1 MHPAITTAMQPTATL
16 SFSKRLL
23 DQLRDRMRYLHFSL
37 QTEEAYV
44 YWVKFFIRW
53 HGLRHPREMG
63 AKEVE
68 AFLVML
74 SRRSDITPSSQQQ
87 ALNALIFLYRDFLEI
102 RLSWFRNVHTPP
114 RRQRLQA
121 KVPPPSRAVAQQS
134 FAY

>member
-1 MHPAITTAMQPTATL
+1 MQPTATL

-23 DQLRDRMRYLHFSL
+23 DQLRDRMRFLHFSL

-74 SRRSDITPSSQQQ
+74 ARRSDVSPSSQQQ

-102 RLSWFRNVHTPP
+102 RLSWFRNVYLPSP
-114 RRQRLQA
+114 RRRTQVKTSPAPRMA
-121 KVPPPSRAVAQQS
+121 AQQS

>member
-1 MHPAITTAMQPTATL
+1 MQPTATL

-74 SRRSDITPSSQQQ
+74 ARRSDISPSSQQQ

-102 RLSWFRNVHTPP
+102 RLSWFRNVHLPSPRRRTQVKTPP
-114 RRQRLQA
+114 T
-121 KVPPPSRAVAQQS
+121 SRMAAQQS

>member
-1 MHPAITTAMQPTATL
+1 MPIAMQPTATL

-44 YWVKFFIRW
+44 YWVKYFIRW

-74 SRRSDITPSSQQQ
+74 ARRNDVTPSSQQQ

-114 RRQRLQA
+114 RRRRLQVEA
-121 KVPPPSRAVAQQS
+121 PAPSPRMTAQQS

>member
-1 MHPAITTAMQPTATL
+1 
-16 SFSKRLL
+16 
-23 DQLRDRMRYLHFSL
+23 MRYLHYSL

-74 SRRSDITPSSQQQ
+74 ARRSDITPSSQQQ
-87 ALNALIFLYRDFLEI
+87 ALNALIFLYRDLLEI
-102 RLSWFRNVHTPP
+102 RLSWFRNMSFPAV
-114 RRQRLQA
+114 RRRTQP
-121 KVPPPSRAVAQQS
+121 KPPPPVASAQQS

>member
-1 MHPAITTAMQPTATL
+1 MQPTATL

-23 DQLRDRMRYLHFSL
+23 DQLRDRMRYLHYSL

-74 SRRSDITPSSQQQ
+74 ARRSDITPSSQQQ
-87 ALNALIFLYRDFLEI
+87 ALNALIFLYRDLLEI
-102 RLSWFRNVHTPP
+102 RLTWFRNVSTPA
-114 RRQRLQA
+114 RRRARPSQA
-121 KVPPPSRAVAQQS
+121 PSTAAPSMAQQSGAAQQS

>member
-1 MHPAITTAMQPTATL
+1 
-16 SFSKRLL
+16 
-23 DQLRDRMRYLHFSL
+23 MRYLHFSL

-44 YWVKFFIRW
+44 YWVKYFIRW

-74 SRRSDITPSSQQQ
+74 ARRSDIPPSSQQQ

-114 RRQRLQA
+114 RRRQTQVKA
-121 KVPPPSRAVAQQS
+121 PTPSRAVAQQS

>member
-1 MHPAITTAMQPTATL
+1 MKPTATL

-23 DQLRDRMRYLHFSL
+23 DQLRDRMRYLHYSL

-74 SRRSDITPSSQQQ
+74 ARRSDITPSSQQQ
-87 ALNALIFLYRDFLEI
+87 ALNALIFLYRDLLEI
-102 RLSWFRNVHTPP
+102 RLTWFRNVSSPAS
-114 RRQRLQA
+114 RRRSQPSL
-121 KVPPPSRAVAQQS
+121 PPPSASAQQS